1 VKILLQ
7 KCEDMRL
14 FTCVWIP
21 DDLRGKIKNFQ
32 REMMDLSM
40 KAKFVET
47 DNLHFTVTFLGEVY
61 NEKLPDLKNKLDRSV
76 ENIDKF
82 SVKIEE
88 LKIIPNENYIRVI
101 GIKVKDSEKIANLIK
116 NVADSIG
123 GKYYLEQK
131 ITLCRVKKI
140 FEKEQLQKFIDK
152 NKDVKIGKFQVNS
165 VSLVKSELTR
175 LGPIY
180 KNVHKSYLK

>member
-1 VKILLQ
+1 
-7 KCEDMRL
+7 MRL
-14 FTCVWIP
+14 FICVWVP
-21 DDLRGKIKNFQ
+21 DDAKGEIKNFQ
-32 REMMDLSM
+32 QGMLDLPM

-47 DNLHFTVTFLGEVY
+47 NNLHFTVTFLGETHD
-61 NEKLPDLKNKLDRSV
+61 EKLPDLKNKLDESV

-82 SVKIEE
+82 SAKIEE

-116 NVADSIG
+116 SVAGLVG

-140 FEKEQLQKFIDK
+140 FDKKQLQKFIDM
-152 NKDVKIGKFQVNS
+152 NRDVKIGEFQVNS
-165 VSLVKSELTR
+165 VSLVKSELSR
-175 LGPIY
+175 SGPIY
-180 KNVHKSYLK
+180 ENIHKSYLK